1 MMTNTTNGDLLLKN
15 INAQAPFPISF
26 ADLEKA
32 VAEKIDAGPYGYVR
46 SGAGGEQTLR
56 NNRAA
61 FEKYSIIPRFL
72 NNVANIDTTI
82 ELFGKT
88 YPTPLLFAPVGMN
101 KMAHEDGELAVVR
114 AANHLEIPYIQSTVS
129 SYALEDVAQA
139 APNATKW
146 FQLYWSTNEEIAYS
160 MVARAE
166 AAGFEAIVLTVDTVM
181 LGWREEDVRNQFSPL
196 KLGYARGNYVNDPVF
211 MASLP
216 DDSFESYVQGVL
228 QNVFHPTL
236 NWENVR
242 ELKRHTKL
250 PILLKGILHPEDA
263 QLAVDNGIDGII
275 VSNHGGRQ
283 LDGVIGSLDAL
294 PAIVEVVDGQVP
306 VILDSG
312 VYRGMDALK
321 ALALGADAVAIGR
334 PFVYGLA
341 LDGQQGVEKVMTN
354 LYDELKVSIALAGAT
369 SVKDLRNVT
378 LVKNNGVVDI

>member
-1 MMTNTTNGDLLLKN
+1 MTNTTNGDLLLKN

-32 VAEKIDAGPYGYVR
+32 VADKIDAGPYGYVR

-72 NNVANIDTTI
+72 NNVATIDTTI

-88 YPTPLLFAPVGMN
+88 HPTPLLFAPVGMN

-114 AANHLEIPYIQSTVS
+114 AANHIKIPYIQSTVS

-160 MVARAE
+160 MAARAE

-211 MASLP
+211 MSSLP
-216 DDSFESYVQGVL
+216 DDSFEAYVQGVL

-236 NWENVR
+236 DWDNVR
-242 ELKRHTKL
+242 ELKRRTKL

-263 QLAVDNGIDGII
+263 KLAVENGIDGII

-294 PAIVEVVDGQVP
+294 PAIVEVVKGQVP

-341 LDGQQGVEKVMTN
+341 LDGQRGVEKVMTN
-354 LYDELKVSIALAGAT
+354 LYDELKVSMALAGAT
-369 SVKDLRNVT
+369 SVNDLRNVT
-378 LVKNNGVVDI
+378 LVKNNGVDGI

>member
-1 MMTNTTNGDLLLKN
+1 MTNITDGDLLLKN
-15 INAQAPFPISF
+15 ITAQAPFPICF

-32 VAEKIDAGPYGYVR
+32 VAEKIEAGPFGYIR

-61 FEKYSIIPRFL
+61 FEKYSIVPRFL
-72 NNVANIDTTI
+72 NDVSNVDTSVH
-82 ELFGKT
+82 LFGKT

-101 KMAHEDGELAVVR
+101 GMVHDEGELAVAR
-114 AANHLEIPYIQSTVS
+114 AAQFLNIPYIQSTVS
-129 SYALEDVAQA
+129 TFALEEVAQA
-139 APNATKW
+139 APSATKW
-146 FQLYWSTNEEIAYS
+146 FQLYWSTNEEIAFS
-160 MVARAE
+160 MAARAE
-166 AAGFEAIVLTVDTVM
+166 GAGFEAIVLTVDTVM

-196 KLGYARGNYVNDPVF
+196 KLGYARGNYMNDPVF
-211 MASLP
+211 TATLP

-236 NWENVR
+236 NWKHVR
-242 ELKRHTKL
+242 ELKKRTNL

-263 QLAVDNGIDGII
+263 KHAIDNGIDGII

-294 PAIVEVVDGQVP
+294 PAIVKVVNGQIP
-306 VILDSG
+306 IILDSG

-321 ALALGADAVAIGR
+321 ALALGANAVAIGR

-341 LDGQQGVEKVMTN
+341 LEGQQGVEKVMTN

-369 SVKDLRNVT
+369 SVKGLRNIT
-378 LVKNNGVVDI
+378 LVKQDGTEGK

>member
-1 MMTNTTNGDLLLKN
+1 MTNTTDGDLLLKN
-15 INAQAPFPISF
+15 ITAQAPFPICF

-32 VAEKIDAGPYGYVR
+32 VAAKIEAGPFGYIR

-61 FEKYSIIPRFL
+61 FEKYSIVPRFL
-72 NNVANIDTTI
+72 NDVSNVDTSI
-82 ELFGKT
+82 HLFGKT

-101 KMAHEDGELAVVR
+101 GMVHDEGELAVAR
-114 AANHLEIPYIQSTVS
+114 AAQNLNIPYIQSTVS
-129 SYALEDVAQA
+129 TYALEEVAQA
-139 APNATKW
+139 APSATKW
-146 FQLYWSTNEEIAYS
+146 FQLYWSTNEEITFS
-160 MVARAE
+160 MAARAE

-196 KLGYARGNYVNDPVF
+196 KLGYARGNYMNDPVF
-211 MASLP
+211 TASLP

-236 NWENVR
+236 NWAHVR
-242 ELKRHTKL
+242 ELKKRTNL

-263 QLAVDNGIDGII
+263 KLAIDNAIDGII

-294 PAIVEVVDGQVP
+294 PAIAEAVNGQIP
-306 VILDSG
+306 IILDSG

-341 LDGQQGVEKVMTN
+341 LEGQQGVEKVITN

-369 SVKDLRNVT
+369 SVKGLRNIT
-378 LVKNNGVVDI
+378 LVKQDGTEVK

>member
-1 MMTNTTNGDLLLKN
+1 MTNITDGDLLLKN
-15 INAQAPFPISF
+15 ITAQAPFPICF

-32 VAEKIDAGPYGYVR
+32 VAEKIEAGPFGYIR

-61 FEKYSIIPRFL
+61 FEKYSIVPRFL
-72 NNVANIDTTI
+72 NDVSNVDTSVH
-82 ELFGKT
+82 LFGKT

-101 KMAHEDGELAVVR
+101 GMVHDEGELAVAR
-114 AANHLEIPYIQSTVS
+114 AAQFLNIPYIQSTVS
-129 SYALEDVAQA
+129 TFALEEVAQA
-139 APNATKW
+139 APSATKW
-146 FQLYWSTNEEIAYS
+146 FQLYWSTNEEIAFS
-160 MVARAE
+160 MAARAE
-166 AAGFEAIVLTVDTVM
+166 EAGFEAIVLTVDTVM

-196 KLGYARGNYVNDPVF
+196 KLGYARGNYMNDPVF
-211 MASLP
+211 TATLP

-236 NWENVR
+236 NWEHVR
-242 ELKRHTKL
+242 ELKKRTNL

-263 QLAVDNGIDGII
+263 KHAIDNGIDGII

-294 PAIVEVVDGQVP
+294 PAIVKVVNGQIP
-306 VILDSG
+306 IILDSG
-312 VYRGMDALK
+312 VYRGMDTLK
-321 ALALGADAVAIGR
+321 ALALGANAVAIGR

-341 LDGQQGVEKVMTN
+341 LEGQQGVEKVMTN

-369 SVKDLRNVT
+369 SVKGLRNIT
-378 LVKNNGVVDI
+378 LVKQDGTEGK

>member
-1 MMTNTTNGDLLLKN
+1 MTNITDGDLLLKN
-15 INAQAPFPISF
+15 ITAQAPFPICF

-32 VAEKIDAGPYGYVR
+32 VAEKIEAGPFGYIH

-61 FEKYSIIPRFL
+61 FEKYSIVPRFL
-72 NNVANIDTTI
+72 NDVSNVDTSVH
-82 ELFGKT
+82 LFGKT

-101 KMAHEDGELAVVR
+101 GMVHDEGELAVAR
-114 AANHLEIPYIQSTVS
+114 AAQFLNIPYIQSTVS
-129 SYALEDVAQA
+129 TFALEEVAQA
-139 APNATKW
+139 APSATKW
-146 FQLYWSTNEEIAYS
+146 FQLYWSTNEEIAFS
-160 MVARAE
+160 MAARAE
-166 AAGFEAIVLTVDTVM
+166 EAGFEAIVLTVDTVM

-196 KLGYARGNYVNDPVF
+196 KLGYARGNYMNDPVF
-211 MASLP
+211 TATLP

-236 NWENVR
+236 NWEHVR
-242 ELKRHTKL
+242 ELKKRTNL
-250 PILLKGILHPEDA
+250 PILLKGILHSEDA
-263 QLAVDNGIDGII
+263 KHAIDNGIDGII

-294 PAIVEVVDGQVP
+294 PAIVKVVNGQIP
-306 VILDSG
+306 IILDSG

-321 ALALGADAVAIGR
+321 ALALGANAVAIGR

-341 LDGQQGVEKVMTN
+341 LEGQQGVEKVMTN

-369 SVKDLRNVT
+369 SVKGLRNIT
-378 LVKNNGVVDI
+378 LVKQDGTEGK

>member
-1 MMTNTTNGDLLLKN
+1 MTNTTDGDLLLKN
-15 INAQAPFPISF
+15 ITAQAPFPICY

-32 VAEKIDAGPYGYVR
+32 VAEKMAAGPFGYIR

-61 FEKYSIIPRFL
+61 FEKYSIVPRFL
-72 NNVANIDTTI
+72 NDVSNVDTSI
-82 ELFGKT
+82 HLFGKT

-101 KMAHEDGELAVVR
+101 GMVHDEGELAVVR
-114 AANHLEIPYIQSTVS
+114 AAQHLNIPYIQSTVS
-129 SYALEDVAQA
+129 TYALEEVAEA
-139 APNATKW
+139 APSATKW
-146 FQLYWSTNEEIAYS
+146 FQLYWSTNEEIAFS
-160 MVARAE
+160 MAARAE

-196 KLGYARGNYVNDPVF
+196 KLGYAKGNYMNDPIF
-211 MASLP
+211 TASLP

-236 NWENVR
+236 NWKHVR
-242 ELKRHTKL
+242 ELKRRTNL
-250 PILLKGILHPEDA
+250 PILLKGILHAEDA
-263 QLAVDNGIDGII
+263 RLAIDNGIDGII

-294 PAIVEVVDGQVP
+294 PAIVKTVNGQIP
-306 VILDSG
+306 IILDSG

-354 LYDELKVSIALAGAT
+354 LYDELKISIALAGTT
-369 SVKDLRNVT
+369 SVKGLRNIT
-378 LVKNNGVVDI
+378 IVKNDGTEVK

>member
-1 MMTNTTNGDLLLKN
+1 MTNTTDGDLLLKN
-15 INAQAPFPISF
+15 ITAQAPFPICF

-32 VAEKIDAGPYGYVR
+32 VAEKIEAGPFGYIR

-61 FEKYSIIPRFL
+61 FEKYSIVPRFL
-72 NNVANIDTTI
+72 NDVSNVDTSI
-82 ELFGKT
+82 HLFGKT

-101 KMAHEDGELAVVR
+101 GMVHDEGELAVAR
-114 AANHLEIPYIQSTVS
+114 AAQNLNIPYIQSTVS
-129 SYALEDVAQA
+129 TYALEEVAQA
-139 APNATKW
+139 APSATKW
-146 FQLYWSTNEEIAYS
+146 FQLYWSTNEEIAFS
-160 MVARAE
+160 MAARAE

-196 KLGYARGNYVNDPVF
+196 KLGYARGNYMNDPVF
-211 MASLP
+211 TATLP

-236 NWENVR
+236 NWAHVR
-242 ELKRHTKL
+242 ELKKRTNL

-263 QLAVDNGIDGII
+263 KLAIDNGIDGII

-294 PAIVEVVDGQVP
+294 PAIAEAVNGQIP
-306 VILDSG
+306 IILDSG

-341 LDGQQGVEKVMTN
+341 LEGQQGVEKVMTN

-369 SVKDLRNVT
+369 SVKGLRNIT
-378 LVKNNGVVDI
+378 LVKQDGTEVK

>member
-1 MMTNTTNGDLLLKN
+1 MTNITDGDLLLKN
-15 INAQAPFPISF
+15 ITAQAPFPICF

-32 VAEKIDAGPYGYVR
+32 VAEKIEAGPFGYIR

-56 NNRAA
+56 NNLAA
-61 FEKYSIIPRFL
+61 FEKYSIVPRFL
-72 NNVANIDTTI
+72 NDVSNVDTSVH
-82 ELFGKT
+82 LFGKT

-101 KMAHEDGELAVVR
+101 GMVHDEGELAVAR
-114 AANHLEIPYIQSTVS
+114 AAQFLNIPYIQSTVS
-129 SYALEDVAQA
+129 TFALEEVAQA
-139 APNATKW
+139 APSATKW
-146 FQLYWSTNEEIAYS
+146 FQLYWSTNEEIAFS
-160 MVARAE
+160 MAARAE
-166 AAGFEAIVLTVDTVM
+166 GAGFEAIVLTVDTVM

-196 KLGYARGNYVNDPVF
+196 KLGYARGNYMNDPVF
-211 MASLP
+211 TATLP

-236 NWENVR
+236 NWEHVR
-242 ELKRHTKL
+242 ELKKRTNL

-263 QLAVDNGIDGII
+263 KHAIDNGIDGII

-294 PAIVEVVDGQVP
+294 PAIVKVVNGQIP
-306 VILDSG
+306 IILDSG

-321 ALALGADAVAIGR
+321 ALALGANAVAIGR

-341 LDGQQGVEKVMTN
+341 LEGQQGVEKVMTN

-369 SVKDLRNVT
+369 SVKGLRNIT
-378 LVKNNGVVDI
+378 LVKQDGTEGK

>member
-1 MMTNTTNGDLLLKN
+1 MTNITDGDLLLKN
-15 INAQAPFPISF
+15 ITAQAPFPICF

-32 VAEKIDAGPYGYVR
+32 VAEKIEAGPFGYIR

-61 FEKYSIIPRFL
+61 FEKYSIVPRFL
-72 NNVANIDTTI
+72 KDVSNVQTSIN
-82 ELFGKT
+82 LFGKT

-101 KMAHEDGELAVVR
+101 GMVHDEGELAVVR
-114 AANHLEIPYIQSTVS
+114 AAKHLNMPYIQSTVS
-129 SYALEDVAQA
+129 TYALEEVAQA
-139 APNATKW
+139 APSATKW
-146 FQLYWSTNEEIAYS
+146 FQLYWSTNEEIAFS

-196 KLGYARGNYVNDPVF
+196 KLGYARGNYMNDPVF
-211 MASLP
+211 TATLP

-236 NWENVR
+236 NWKHVR
-242 ELKRHTKL
+242 ELKKRTNL

-263 QLAVDNGIDGII
+263 KLAIDNGIDGII

-294 PAIVEVVDGQVP
+294 PAIAKVVNGQIP
-306 VILDSG
+306 IILDSG

-341 LDGQQGVEKVMTN
+341 LEGQQGVEKVMTN

-369 SVKDLRNVT
+369 SIKGLRNIT
-378 LVKNNGVVDI
+378 LVKHDGTEVK

>member
-1 MMTNTTNGDLLLKN
+1 MTNTTDGDLLLKN
-15 INAQAPFPISF
+15 ITAQAPFPICF

-32 VAEKIDAGPYGYVR
+32 VAEKIAAGPFGYIR
-46 SGAGGEQTLR
+46 SGAGGEQTLH

-61 FEKYSIIPRFL
+61 FEKYSIVPRFL
-72 NNVANIDTTI
+72 NDVSNVDTSI
-82 ELFGKT
+82 HLFGKT

-101 KMAHEDGELAVVR
+101 GMVHDEGELAVVR
-114 AANHLEIPYIQSTVS
+114 AAQHLNIPYIQSTVS
-129 SYALEDVAQA
+129 TYALEEVAEA
-139 APNATKW
+139 APTATKW
-146 FQLYWSTNEEIAYS
+146 FQLYWSTNEEIAFS
-160 MVARAE
+160 MAARAE
-166 AAGFEAIVLTVDTVM
+166 AAGFEAIVLTIDTVM

-196 KLGYARGNYVNDPVF
+196 KLGYAKGNYMNDPVF
-211 MASLP
+211 TASLP

-236 NWENVR
+236 NWEHVR
-242 ELKRHTKL
+242 ELKRRTNL
-250 PILLKGILHPEDA
+250 PILLKGILHAEDA
-263 QLAVDNGIDGII
+263 RLAIDNGIDGII

-294 PAIVEVVDGQVP
+294 PAIVETVNGQIP
-306 VILDSG
+306 IILDSG

-354 LYDELKVSIALAGAT
+354 LYDELKVSIALAGVT
-369 SVKDLRNVT
+369 SVKGLRNIT
-378 LVKNNGVVDI
+378 LVKNDGTEVK

>member
-1 MMTNTTNGDLLLKN
+1 MTNITDGDLLLKN
-15 INAQAPFPISF
+15 ITAQAPFPICF

-32 VAEKIDAGPYGYVR
+32 VAEKIEAGPFGYIR

-56 NNRAA
+56 NNCAA
-61 FEKYSIIPRFL
+61 FEKYSIVPRFL
-72 NNVANIDTTI
+72 NDVSNVDTSVH
-82 ELFGKT
+82 LFGKT

-101 KMAHEDGELAVVR
+101 GMVHDEGELAVAR
-114 AANHLEIPYIQSTVS
+114 AAQFLNIPYIQSTVS
-129 SYALEDVAQA
+129 TFALEEVAQA
-139 APNATKW
+139 APSATKW
-146 FQLYWSTNEEIAYS
+146 FQLYWSTNEEIAFS
-160 MVARAE
+160 MAARAE
-166 AAGFEAIVLTVDTVM
+166 EAGFEAIVLTVDTVM

-196 KLGYARGNYVNDPVF
+196 KLGYARGNYMNDPVF
-211 MASLP
+211 TATLP

-236 NWENVR
+236 NWEHVR
-242 ELKRHTKL
+242 ELKKRTNL

-263 QLAVDNGIDGII
+263 KHAIDNGIDGII

-294 PAIVEVVDGQVP
+294 PAIVKVVNGQIP
-306 VILDSG
+306 IILDSG

-321 ALALGADAVAIGR
+321 ALALGANAVAIGR

-341 LDGQQGVEKVMTN
+341 LEGQQGVEKVMTN

-369 SVKDLRNVT
+369 SVKGLRNIT
-378 LVKNNGVVDI
+378 LVKQDGTEGK

>member
-1 MMTNTTNGDLLLKN
+1 MTNITDGDLLLKN
-15 INAQAPFPISF
+15 ITAQVPFPICF

-32 VAEKIDAGPYGYVR
+32 VAEKIEAGPFGYIR

-61 FEKYSIIPRFL
+61 FEKYSIVPRFL
-72 NNVANIDTTI
+72 NDVSNVDTSVH
-82 ELFGKT
+82 LFGKT

-101 KMAHEDGELAVVR
+101 GMVHDEGELAVAR
-114 AANHLEIPYIQSTVS
+114 AAQFLNIPYIQSTVS
-129 SYALEDVAQA
+129 TFALEEVAQA
-139 APNATKW
+139 APSATKW
-146 FQLYWSTNEEIAYS
+146 FQLYWSTNEEFAFS
-160 MVARAE
+160 MAARAE
-166 AAGFEAIVLTVDTVM
+166 GAGFEAIVLTVDTVM

-196 KLGYARGNYVNDPVF
+196 KLGYAKGNYMNDPVF
-211 MASLP
+211 TATLP

-236 NWENVR
+236 NWEHVR
-242 ELKRHTKL
+242 ELKKRTNL

-263 QLAVDNGIDGII
+263 KHAIDNGIDGII

-294 PAIVEVVDGQVP
+294 PAIVKVVNGQIP
-306 VILDSG
+306 IILDSG

-321 ALALGADAVAIGR
+321 ALALGANAVAIGR

-341 LDGQQGVEKVMTN
+341 LEGQQGVEKVMTN

-369 SVKDLRNVT
+369 SVKGLRNIT
-378 LVKNNGVVDI
+378 LVKQDGTEGK

>member
-1 MMTNTTNGDLLLKN
+1 MTNTTDGDLLLKN
-15 INAQAPFPISF
+15 ITAQANFPICF

-32 VAEKIDAGPYGYVR
+32 VAEKIAAGPFGYIR
-46 SGAGGEQTLR
+46 SGAGGEQTLH

-61 FEKYSIIPRFL
+61 FEKYSIVPRFL
-72 NNVANIDTTI
+72 NDVSNVDTSI
-82 ELFGKT
+82 HLFGKT

-101 KMAHEDGELAVVR
+101 GMVHDEGELAVVR
-114 AANHLEIPYIQSTVS
+114 SAQHLNIPYIQSTVS
-129 SYALEDVAQA
+129 TYALEEVAEA
-139 APNATKW
+139 APKATKW
-146 FQLYWSTNEEIAYS
+146 FQLYWSTNEAIAYS
-160 MVARAE
+160 MAARAE
-166 AAGFEAIVLTVDTVM
+166 AAGFEAIVLTIDTVM

-196 KLGYARGNYVNDPVF
+196 KLGYAKGNYMNDPVF
-211 MASLP
+211 TASLP

-236 NWENVR
+236 NWEHVR
-242 ELKRHTKL
+242 ELKRRTNL
-250 PILLKGILHPEDA
+250 PILLKGILHAEDA
-263 QLAVDNGIDGII
+263 RLAIDNGIDGII

-294 PAIVEVVDGQVP
+294 PAIVNTVNGQIP
-306 VILDSG
+306 IILDSG

-354 LYDELKVSIALAGAT
+354 LYDELKVSIALAGVT
-369 SVKDLRNVT
+369 SVKGLRNIT
-378 LVKNNGVVDI
+378 LVKNDGTEVK

>member
-1 MMTNTTNGDLLLKN
+1 MTNITDGDLLLKN
-15 INAQAPFPISF
+15 ITAQAPFPICF

-32 VAEKIDAGPYGYVR
+32 VAEKIEAGPFGYIR

-61 FEKYSIIPRFL
+61 FEKYSIVPRFL
-72 NNVANIDTTI
+72 NDVSNVDTSVH
-82 ELFGKT
+82 LFGKT

-101 KMAHEDGELAVVR
+101 GMVHDEGELAVAR
-114 AANHLEIPYIQSTVS
+114 AAQFLNIPYIQSTVS
-129 SYALEDVAQA
+129 TFALEEVAQA
-139 APNATKW
+139 APSATKW
-146 FQLYWSTNEEIAYS
+146 FQLYWSTNEEIAFS
-160 MVARAE
+160 MAARAE
-166 AAGFEAIVLTVDTVM
+166 EAGFEAIVLTVDTVM

-196 KLGYARGNYVNDPVF
+196 KLGYARGNYMNDPVF
-211 MASLP
+211 TATLP

-236 NWENVR
+236 NWEHVR
-242 ELKRHTKL
+242 ELKKRTNL

-263 QLAVDNGIDGII
+263 KHAIDNGIDGII

-294 PAIVEVVDGQVP
+294 PAIVKVVSGQIP
-306 VILDSG
+306 IILDSG

-321 ALALGADAVAIGR
+321 ALALGANAVAIGR

-341 LDGQQGVEKVMTN
+341 LEGQQGVKKVMTN

-369 SVKDLRNVT
+369 SVKGLRNIT
-378 LVKNNGVVDI
+378 LVKQDGTEGK

>member
-1 MMTNTTNGDLLLKN
+1 MTNITDGDLLLKN
-15 INAQAPFPISF
+15 ITAQAPFPICF

-32 VAEKIDAGPYGYVR
+32 VAEKIEAGPFGYIR

-56 NNRAA
+56 NNRVA
-61 FEKYSIIPRFL
+61 FEKYSIVPRFL
-72 NNVANIDTTI
+72 NDVSNVDTSVH
-82 ELFGKT
+82 LFGKT

-101 KMAHEDGELAVVR
+101 GMVHDEGELAVAR
-114 AANHLEIPYIQSTVS
+114 AAQFLNIPYIQSTVS
-129 SYALEDVAQA
+129 TFALEEVAQA
-139 APNATKW
+139 APSATKW
-146 FQLYWSTNEEIAYS
+146 FQLYWSTNEEIAFS
-160 MVARAE
+160 MAARAE
-166 AAGFEAIVLTVDTVM
+166 GAGFEAIVLTVDTVM

-196 KLGYARGNYVNDPVF
+196 KLGYARGNYMNDPVF
-211 MASLP
+211 TATLP

-236 NWENVR
+236 NWEHVR
-242 ELKRHTKL
+242 ELKKRTNL

-263 QLAVDNGIDGII
+263 KHAIDNGIDGII

-294 PAIVEVVDGQVP
+294 PAIVKVVNGQIP
-306 VILDSG
+306 IILDSG

-321 ALALGADAVAIGR
+321 ALALGANAVAIGR

-341 LDGQQGVEKVMTN
+341 LEGQQGVEKVMTN

-369 SVKDLRNVT
+369 SVKGLRNIT
-378 LVKNNGVVDI
+378 LVKQDGTEGK

>member
-1 MMTNTTNGDLLLKN
+1 MTNITDGDLLLKN
-15 INAQAPFPISF
+15 ITAQAPFPICF

-32 VAEKIDAGPYGYVR
+32 VAEKIEAGPFGYIR

-61 FEKYSIIPRFL
+61 FEKYSIVPRFL
-72 NNVANIDTTI
+72 NDVSNVDTSVH
-82 ELFGKT
+82 LFGKT

-101 KMAHEDGELAVVR
+101 GMVHDEGELAVAR
-114 AANHLEIPYIQSTVS
+114 AAQFLNIPYIQSTVS
-129 SYALEDVAQA
+129 TFALEEVAQA
-139 APNATKW
+139 APSATKW
-146 FQLYWSTNEEIAYS
+146 FQLYWSTNEEIAFS
-160 MVARAE
+160 MAARAE
-166 AAGFEAIVLTVDTVM
+166 EVGFEAIVLTVDTVM

-196 KLGYARGNYVNDPVF
+196 KLGYARGNYMNDPVF
-211 MASLP
+211 TATLP

-236 NWENVR
+236 NWEHVR
-242 ELKRHTKL
+242 ELKKRTNL

-263 QLAVDNGIDGII
+263 KHAIDNGIDGII

-294 PAIVEVVDGQVP
+294 PAIVKVVNGQIP
-306 VILDSG
+306 IILDSG

-321 ALALGADAVAIGR
+321 ALALGANAVAIGR

-341 LDGQQGVEKVMTN
+341 LEGQQGVEKVMTN
-354 LYDELKVSIALAGAT
+354 LYDELKVSVALAGAT
-369 SVKDLRNVT
+369 SVKGLRNIT
-378 LVKNNGVVDI
+378 LVKQDGTEGK

>member
-1 MMTNTTNGDLLLKN
+1 MTNITDGDLLLKN
-15 INAQAPFPISF
+15 ITAQAPFPICF

-32 VAEKIDAGPYGYVR
+32 VAEKIEAGPFGYIR

-61 FEKYSIIPRFL
+61 FEKYSIVPRFL
-72 NNVANIDTTI
+72 NDVSNVDTSVH
-82 ELFGKT
+82 LFGKT

-101 KMAHEDGELAVVR
+101 GMVHDEGELAVAR
-114 AANHLEIPYIQSTVS
+114 AAQFLNIPYIQSTVS
-129 SYALEDVAQA
+129 TFALEEVAQA
-139 APNATKW
+139 APSATKW
-146 FQLYWSTNEEIAYS
+146 FQLYWSTNEEIAFS
-160 MVARAE
+160 MAARAE
-166 AAGFEAIVLTVDTVM
+166 EAGFEAIVLTVDTVM

-196 KLGYARGNYVNDPVF
+196 KLGYARGNYMNDPVF
-211 MASLP
+211 TATLP

-236 NWENVR
+236 NWEHVR
-242 ELKRHTKL
+242 ELKKRTHL

-263 QLAVDNGIDGII
+263 KHAIDNGIDGII

-294 PAIVEVVDGQVP
+294 PAIVKVVNGQIP
-306 VILDSG
+306 IILDSG

-321 ALALGADAVAIGR
+321 ALALGANAVAIGR

-341 LDGQQGVEKVMTN
+341 LEGQQGVEKVMTN

-369 SVKDLRNVT
+369 SVKGLRNIT
-378 LVKNNGVVDI
+378 LVKQDGTEGK

>member
-1 MMTNTTNGDLLLKN
+1 MTNITDGDLLLKN
-15 INAQAPFPISF
+15 ITAQAPFPICF

-32 VAEKIDAGPYGYVR
+32 VAEKIEAGPFGYIH

-61 FEKYSIIPRFL
+61 FEKYSIVPRFL
-72 NNVANIDTTI
+72 NDVSNVDTSVH
-82 ELFGKT
+82 LFGKT

-101 KMAHEDGELAVVR
+101 GMVHDEGELAVAR
-114 AANHLEIPYIQSTVS
+114 TAQFLNIPYIQSTVS
-129 SYALEDVAQA
+129 TFALEEVAQA
-139 APNATKW
+139 APSATKW
-146 FQLYWSTNEEIAYS
+146 FQLYWSTNEEIAFS
-160 MVARAE
+160 MAARAE
-166 AAGFEAIVLTVDTVM
+166 EAGFEAIVLTVDTVM

-196 KLGYARGNYVNDPVF
+196 KLGYARGNYMNDPVF
-211 MASLP
+211 TATLP

-236 NWENVR
+236 NWEHVR
-242 ELKRHTKL
+242 ELKKRTNL
-250 PILLKGILHPEDA
+250 PILLKGILHSEDA
-263 QLAVDNGIDGII
+263 KHAIDNGIDGII

-294 PAIVEVVDGQVP
+294 PAIVKVVNGQIP
-306 VILDSG
+306 IILDSG

-321 ALALGADAVAIGR
+321 ALALGANAVAIGR

-341 LDGQQGVEKVMTN
+341 LEGQQGVEKVMTN

-369 SVKDLRNVT
+369 SVKGLRNIT
-378 LVKNNGVVDI
+378 LVKQDGTEGK

>member
-216 DDSFESYVQGVL
+216 DNSFESYVQGVL

-378 LVKNNGVVDI
+378 LVKNNGVDDI

>member
-1 MMTNTTNGDLLLKN
+1 MTNITDGDLLLKN
-15 INAQAPFPISF
+15 ITAQAPFPICF

-32 VAEKIDAGPYGYVR
+32 VAEKIEAGPFGYIR

-56 NNRAA
+56 NNRTA
-61 FEKYSIIPRFL
+61 FEKYSIVPRFL
-72 NNVANIDTTI
+72 NDVSNVDTSVH
-82 ELFGKT
+82 LFGKT

-101 KMAHEDGELAVVR
+101 GMVHDEGELAVAR
-114 AANHLEIPYIQSTVS
+114 AAQFLNIPYIQSTVS
-129 SYALEDVAQA
+129 TFALEEVAQA
-139 APNATKW
+139 APSATKW
-146 FQLYWSTNEEIAYS
+146 FQLYWSTNEEIAFS
-160 MVARAE
+160 MAARAE
-166 AAGFEAIVLTVDTVM
+166 EAGFEAIVLTVDTVM

-196 KLGYARGNYVNDPVF
+196 KLGYARGNYMNDPVF
-211 MASLP
+211 TATLP

-236 NWENVR
+236 NWEHVR
-242 ELKRHTKL
+242 ELKKRTNL

-263 QLAVDNGIDGII
+263 KHAIDNGIDGII

-294 PAIVEVVDGQVP
+294 PAIVKVVNGQIP
-306 VILDSG
+306 IILDSG

-321 ALALGADAVAIGR
+321 ALALGANAVAIGR

-341 LDGQQGVEKVMTN
+341 LEGQQGVEKVMTN

-369 SVKDLRNVT
+369 SVKGLRNIT
-378 LVKNNGVVDI
+378 LVKQDGTEGK

>member
-1 MMTNTTNGDLLLKN
+1 MTNITDGDLLLKN
-15 INAQAPFPISF
+15 ITAQAPFPICF

-32 VAEKIDAGPYGYVR
+32 VAEKIEAGPFGYIR

-61 FEKYSIIPRFL
+61 FEKYSIVPRFL
-72 NNVANIDTTI
+72 KDVSNVQTSINF
-82 ELFGKT
+82 FGKT

-101 KMAHEDGELAVVR
+101 GMVHDEGELAVVR
-114 AANHLEIPYIQSTVS
+114 AAEHLNMPYIQSTVS
-129 SYALEDVAQA
+129 TYALEEVAQA
-139 APNATKW
+139 APSATKW
-146 FQLYWSTNEEIAYS
+146 FQLYWSTNEEIAFS

-196 KLGYARGNYVNDPVF
+196 KLGYARGNYMNDPVF
-211 MASLP
+211 TATLP

-236 NWENVR
+236 NWAHVR
-242 ELKRHTKL
+242 ELKKRTNL

-263 QLAVDNGIDGII
+263 KLAIDNGIDGII

-294 PAIVEVVDGQVP
+294 PAIAKVVNGQIP
-306 VILDSG
+306 IILDSG

-341 LDGQQGVEKVMTN
+341 LEGQQGVEKVMTN

-369 SVKDLRNVT
+369 SVKGLRNIT
-378 LVKNNGVVDI
+378 LVKHDGTEVR